1 MQLVEETCDITLT
14 ELRAKLIAEGHT
26 FGIGTLWRFFRRRGV
41 TWKKRPAMPANRIAR
56 TF

>member
-26 FGIGTLWRFFRRRGV
+26 FGIGTPWRFFRRRGV
-41 TWKKRPAMPANRIAR
+41 TWKM
-56 TF
+56 T